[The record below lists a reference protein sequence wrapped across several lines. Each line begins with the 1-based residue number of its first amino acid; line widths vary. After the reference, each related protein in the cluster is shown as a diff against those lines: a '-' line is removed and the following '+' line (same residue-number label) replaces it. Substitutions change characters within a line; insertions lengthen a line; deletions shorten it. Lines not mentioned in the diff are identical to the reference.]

1 MNSVLVYDGS
11 FKGLLTAVYRVFDK
25 NLKSVRISRKGG
37 NTPDIFSEQV
47 LVETN
52 PQEALKVWKALRLK
66 AGSIGA
72 DRIYRAFLSELK
84 GAENCILEYVKTAY
98 GVEQFNAEDNG
109 YSCIKNI
116 NHAAGMVTRSEERSF
131 EFVMRA
137 LKEKGDRW
145 ISIAPDF
152 NVVPLIAKKLQV
164 TEEDKAW
171 VIYDTKRNYGF
182 RNTSTGLEPV
192 YEAPVREMDASPE
205 ADTRVVYTS

>member
-11 FKGLLTAVYRVFDK
+11 FKGLLTAVYRVFDQ
-25 NLKSVRISRKGG
+25 NLKSVRISRKGRS
-37 NTPDIFSEQV
+37 TPDIFSEQV

-66 AGSIGA
+66 AGSSGA

-98 GVEQFNAEDNG
+98 GVEQFNAQDSG

-116 NHAAGMVTRSEERSF
+116 NHAAAMVTRSEERSF
-131 EFVMRA
+131 EVIGRSMNNHGN
-137 LKEKGDRW
+137 KW
-145 ISIAPDF
+145 IRVAPDF
-152 NVVPLIAKKLQV
+152 NVVPLIAKRLQV
-164 TEEDKAW
+164 SEGDRPW

-182 RNTSTGLEPV
+182 RNTSSGLEPV
-192 YEAPVREMDASPE
+192 YESHVMEMDTSPE
-205 ADTRVVYTS
+205 VETRVVYTS